1 MASNDVKM
9 LIFGLNGEHYA
20 TDIKEVERILGY
32 QEPTI
37 LPESPVFVKGV
48 INYEQSIL
56 PIISLSRKFKLGE
69 DKEDENRKIIVIKR
83 EEKKF
88 GIIVENVYEVRD
100 VNSDSIEVTPSI
112 TSTIEREYIN
122 GLIKLEDNI
131 VISLDL
137 EKILSSEDEDKIF

>member
-1 MASNDVKM
+1 MASNEIKM

-37 LPESPVFVKGV
+37 LPEAPKFVKGV

-56 PIISLSRKFKLGE
+56 PIISLSKKFNFGD
-69 DKEDENRKIIVIKR
+69 DKESENRKIIVVKR
-83 EEKKF
+83 DENKF

-100 VNSDSIEVTPSI
+100 VNSDLMEVAPPI
-112 TSTIEREYIN
+112 TATIDREYIA
-122 GLIKLEDNI
+122 GLIRLEDNI
-131 VISLDL
+131 VILLDL
-137 EKILSSEDEDKIF
+137 EKVLSSEDEDNIF